1 MSESPYRWDTGLRLR
16 VFGLLLFLLSLLVG
30 LGVVLTFTFSQLNL
44 FQERARLTQEN
55 VRRAEQVATLY
66 AEMTAALRGYLVTGD
81 ESMLDRYEPSLQQ
94 LQRLL
99 ADLEASVEAEPE
111 QVERVHRLRELIE
124 AWRTQVA
131 EPEIQR
137 MRQGAPDVGRLLMTE
152 GVRYGAEIAQQRD
165 AFIDEETKRMDQDML
180 RAKQAADQVV
190 PVTWI
195 TISLSA
201 VLALGGFLV
210 FARGV
215 TRSTQALAEAANRIA
230 RGERGVVLE
239 APLDGELQVVANAF
253 AKMSLTLA
261 EQEKQLQAQQEQLI
275 AQNEELLAQQ
285 EAVQRHAE
293 ELERKERHLS
303 RLHSLSSKM
312 VGSIEMDQLAI
323 LILDEYLD
331 LYGGVAGALLLAD
344 EYADRLK
351 VVAER
356 WLSPELKGQ
365 YISKSGPIARCV
377 ELQEV
382 VVARYPDTQTHISV
396 WLQDVPVAQEVY
408 VPLVHTGRAI
418 GVVVIAFTEPAA
430 LNPEAQALWHAV
442 AGQAS
447 VALAAAQNHLEVKRA
462 FAALQE
468 QAARIEMLNAQLEE
482 ERDRASAQ
490 LDIYLSI
497 VSTMPA
503 GAWLCDTG
511 GNLLVSNSMFQEFFG
526 ETVPDEPLDQ
536 MLAQIAAVLPEGD
549 PFPETVRQLIHDPQ
563 AVAEGQLRL
572 TTGYTLQWSSAP
584 VGKGQS
590 RVGRLFTFLDVTE
603 LAELDRL
610 KSEFVNTVSHELR
623 TPLTSIMGYLSL
635 VLAEAA
641 GPLQEQQRE
650 FLNVVARNT
659 NRLANLI
666 NDLLDI
672 QRIESGRMPIH
683 LSPTSL
689 APVVRQVAETFR
701 VQAEQKGLSFTV
713 NVPEDLPLINADPDR
728 LTQVVANLV
737 SNAVKYTKEGSVTI
751 SVSSTGERVELE
763 VADTGIGISP
773 ADQKRIFE
781 KFYRAEHPYAR
792 EVGGTGLGLPIVKTI
807 VEEHGADLRV
817 ESQVGRGSRFIV
829 SFPALTNKAGGGEGA
844 KDGR

>member
-30 LGVVLTFTFSQLNL
+30 LGIILTFTFTQLNS

-66 AEMTAALRGYLVTGD
+66 AEMTAALRGYLFTGD
-81 ESMLDRYEPSLQQ
+81 ESMLAPYEPNLN
-94 LQRLL
+94 RLHQVL
-99 ADLEASVEAEPE
+99 SELEESVEGDPDQAE
-111 QVERVHRLRELIE
+111 QVHRLRELID

-131 EPEIQR
+131 EPEIAR
-137 MRQGAPDVGRLLMTE
+137 MRQGAPDVGSLLMTE
-152 GVRYGAEIAQQRD
+152 GIKYGELIKEQRD
-165 AFIDEETKRMDQDML
+165 HFIREETKRMDQDVDK
-180 RAKQAADQVV
+180 AGVASDQVV
-190 PVTWI
+190 RITWL
-195 TISLSA
+195 TISLAA
-201 VLALGGFLV
+201 VLVLGGFLV
-210 FARGV
+210 FARSV
-215 TRSTQALAEAANRIA
+215 TRSTEALAEAANRIA
-230 RGERGVVLE
+230 QGERGVVLE

-261 EQEKQLQAQQEQLI
+261 EQEKQLQEQQEQLI

-285 EAVQRHAE
+285 ESVRRHAE

-312 VGSIEMDQLAI
+312 VGSIEMDQLAN

-331 LYGGVAGALLLAD
+331 LYGGVAGALLLVD

-351 VVAER
+351 VAAER
-356 WLSPELKGQ
+356 WLSPDLKGQ
-365 YISKSGPIARCV
+365 FIPRSGPMARCV
-377 ELQEV
+377 EQREV

-396 WLQDVPVAQEVY
+396 WLRDVPVVQEVY

-418 GVVVIAFTEPAA
+418 GVVAIAFTEPTE
-430 LNPEAQALWHAV
+430 LNAEAQALWHAV

-447 VALAAAQNHLEVKRA
+447 VALAAAQNHQEVKRA
-462 FAALQE
+462 FAALQD
-468 QAARIEMLNAQLEE
+468 QAAQIEILNAQLEE

-526 ETVPDEPLDQ
+526 KTLPDEPLEQ
-536 MLAQIAAVLPEGD
+536 MLAQIAAVLPEDD
-549 PFPETVRQLIHDPQ
+549 PFPQTVRDLVHDPH

-590 RVGRLFTFLDVTE
+590 RVGRLFTFQDVTE

-635 VLAEAA
+635 VLAGTA

-650 FLNVVARNT
+650 FLNIVARNT

-689 APVVRQVAETFR
+689 ATVVRQVAETFR

-713 NVPEDLPLINADPDR
+713 NVPEEVPLINADPDR
-728 LTQVVANLV
+728 LTQIIANLV
-737 SNAVKYTKEGSVTI
+737 SNAVKYTKEGGVTV
-751 SVSSTGERVELE
+751 SVSAVGDQVELE

-781 KFYRAEHPYAR
+781 KFYRAEHPYVR
-792 EVGGTGLGLPIVKTI
+792 EVGGTGLGLPIVKTM
-807 VEEHGADLRV
+807 VEEHGGDLQL
-817 ESQVGRGSRFIV
+817 ESQPGRGSRFIV
-829 SFPALTNKAGGGEGA
+829 SFPAL
-844 KDGR
+844 KDES

>member
-1 MSESPYRWDTGLRLR
+1 MSQSPYRWDTGLRLR

-30 LGVVLTFTFSQLNL
+30 LGLILTFTFTQLNN

-66 AEMTAALRGYLVTGD
+66 AELTAALRGYLVTGD
-81 ESMLDRYEPSLQQ
+81 EAMLEPYGPKMDDLRLLLSELEESVAGDTEQVGRVHQLQQ
-94 LQRLL
+94 L
-99 ADLEASVEAEPE
+99 
-111 QVERVHRLRELIE
+111 IE
-124 AWRTQVA
+124 TWRIQVA
-131 EPEIQR
+131 EPEIAM
-137 MRQGAPDVGRLLMTE
+137 MRQGSSEVGILLMNDGVSYTE
-152 GVRYGAEIAQQRD
+152 RINKYRDDFIHAE
-165 AFIDEETKRMDQDML
+165 TVRMDQDVA
-180 RAKQAADQVV
+180 RARLASDQVV
-190 PVTWI
+190 RITWLA
-195 TISLSA
+195 ISLA
-201 VLALGGFLV
+201 AALALGGFLV

-215 TRSTQALAEAANRIA
+215 TRSTAALADAANRISQ
-230 RGERGVVLE
+230 GERGVVLE
-239 APLDGELQVVANAF
+239 APLDGELQVVADAF
-253 AKMSLTLA
+253 AKMSVTLA
-261 EQEKQLQAQQEQLI
+261 EQEQQLQAQQEQLI

-285 EAVQRHAE
+285 ESVQRHAA

-312 VGSIEMDQLAI
+312 VGSIEMDQLSK

-331 LYGGVAGALLLAD
+331 LYGGVAGALLMVD
-344 EYADRLK
+344 EYSDRLK

-356 WLSPELKGQ
+356 WLSPDLKGQ
-365 YISKSGPIARCV
+365 FIPRSGPVARCV
-377 ELQEV
+377 ELREV
-382 VVARYPDTQTHISV
+382 VVARYPNTQTRFSV
-396 WLQDVPVAQEVY
+396 WLQQMPVAQEVY

-418 GVVVIAFTEPAA
+418 GVVVIAFAEPTEPAA
-430 LNPEAQALWHAV
+430 EAEALWHAV

-468 QAARIEMLNAQLEE
+468 QAAQIEILNAQLEE
-482 ERDRASAQ
+482 ERDRAAAQ

-526 ETVPDEPLDQ
+526 ETVADEPLDQ

-549 PFPETVRQLIHDPQ
+549 PFPHTVRDLIHDPQ

-590 RVGRLFTFLDVTE
+590 RVGRLFTFQDVTE

-635 VLAEAA
+635 VLAGTA

-650 FLNVVARNT
+650 FLEVVSRNT

-672 QRIESGRMPIH
+672 QRIESGRIPVQ
-683 LSPTSL
+683 LTPTSL
-689 APVVRQVAETFR
+689 ASVVTQVAETFR

-713 NVPEDLPLINADPDR
+713 NVPEDVPPIRADQDR
-728 LTQVVANLV
+728 LTQIIANLV
-737 SNAVKYTKEGSVTI
+737 SNAVKYTREGGVTI
-751 SVSSTGERVELE
+751 SVSAADDRVEIE
-763 VADTGIGISP
+763 VTDTGIGISP

-781 KFYRAEHPYAR
+781 KFYRAEHPYVR
-792 EVGGTGLGLPIVKTI
+792 EVGGTGLGLPIVRTM
-807 VEEHGADLRV
+807 VEEHGGELRL
-817 ESQVGRGSRFIV
+817 ESQPGRGSRFIV
-829 SFPALTNKAGGGEGA
+829 SFPAWKV
-844 KDGR
+844 DS

>member
-1 MSESPYRWDTGLRLR
+1 MSQSPYRWDTGLRLR

-30 LGVVLTFTFSQLNL
+30 LGLILTFTFTQLNN

-66 AEMTAALRGYLVTGD
+66 AELTAALRGYLVTGD
-81 ESMLDRYEPSLQQ
+81 EAMLEPYGPKMDDLRLLLSELEESVAGDTEQVGRVHQLQQ
-94 LQRLL
+94 L
-99 ADLEASVEAEPE
+99 
-111 QVERVHRLRELIE
+111 IE
-124 AWRTQVA
+124 TWRIQVA
-131 EPEIQR
+131 EPEIAM
-137 MRQGAPDVGRLLMTE
+137 MRQGSSEVGILLMNDGVSYTE
-152 GVRYGAEIAQQRD
+152 RINKYRDDFIHAE
-165 AFIDEETKRMDQDML
+165 TVRMDQDVA
-180 RAKQAADQVV
+180 RARLASDQVV
-190 PVTWI
+190 RITWLA
-195 TISLSA
+195 ISLA
-201 VLALGGFLV
+201 AALALGGFLV

-215 TRSTQALAEAANRIA
+215 TRSTAALADAANRISQ
-230 RGERGVVLE
+230 GERGVVLE
-239 APLDGELQVVANAF
+239 APLDGELQVVADAF
-253 AKMSLTLA
+253 AKMSVTLA
-261 EQEKQLQAQQEQLI
+261 EQEQQLQAQQEQLI

-285 EAVQRHAE
+285 ESVQRHAA

-312 VGSIEMDQLAI
+312 VGSIEMDQLSK

-331 LYGGVAGALLLAD
+331 LYGGVAGALLMVD
-344 EYADRLK
+344 EYSDRLK

-356 WLSPELKGQ
+356 WLSPDLKGQ
-365 YISKSGPIARCV
+365 FIPRSGPVARCV
-377 ELQEV
+377 ELREV
-382 VVARYPDTQTHISV
+382 VVARYPNTQTRFSV
-396 WLQDVPVAQEVY
+396 WLQQMPVAQEVY

-418 GVVVIAFTEPAA
+418 GVVVIAFAEPTEPAA
-430 LNPEAQALWHAV
+430 EAEALWHAV

-468 QAARIEMLNAQLEE
+468 QAAQIEILNAQLEE
-482 ERDRASAQ
+482 ERDRAAAQ

-526 ETVPDEPLDQ
+526 ETVADEPLDQ

-549 PFPETVRQLIHDPQ
+549 PFPHTVRDLIHDPQ

-590 RVGRLFTFLDVTE
+590 RVGRLFTFQDVTE

-635 VLAEAA
+635 VLAGTA

-650 FLNVVARNT
+650 FLEVVSRNT

-672 QRIESGRMPIH
+672 QRIESGRIPVQ
-683 LSPTSL
+683 LTPTSL
-689 APVVRQVAETFR
+689 ASVVTQVAETFR

-713 NVPEDLPLINADPDR
+713 NVPDDVPPIRADQDR
-728 LTQVVANLV
+728 LTQIIANLV
-737 SNAVKYTKEGSVTI
+737 SNAVKYTREGGVTI
-751 SVSSTGERVELE
+751 SVSAADDRVEIE
-763 VADTGIGISP
+763 VTDTGIGISP

-781 KFYRAEHPYAR
+781 KFYRAEHPYVR
-792 EVGGTGLGLPIVKTI
+792 EVGGTGLGLPIVRTM
-807 VEEHGADLRV
+807 VEEHGGELRL
-817 ESQVGRGSRFIV
+817 ESQPGRGSRFIV
-829 SFPALTNKAGGGEGA
+829 SFPAWKV
-844 KDGR
+844 DS

>member
-1 MSESPYRWDTGLRLR
+1 MNQPAYRWDTGLRLR

-30 LGVVLTFTFSQLNL
+30 LGVILTFTFTQLNS

-55 VRRAEQVATLY
+55 VRRAEQVATHYFEL
-66 AEMTAALRGYLVTGD
+66 TSALRGYLFTGD
-81 ESMLDRYEPSLQQ
+81 ESMLESFAPKMESLNQ
-94 LQRLL
+94 LL
-99 ADLEASVEAEPE
+99 AELEESVAGDPTQAE
-111 QVERVHRLRELIE
+111 QVHELRGLIE

-131 EPEIQR
+131 EPEIER
-137 MRQGAPDVGRLLMTE
+137 MRQGSPDAGSILMND
-152 GVRYGAEIAQQRD
+152 GVNYTSQINDLRNK
-165 AFIDEETKRMDQDML
+165 FIEEEANRMEDDV
-180 RAKQAADQVV
+180 RKASSASDQVV
-190 PVTWI
+190 RVTWLA
-195 TISLSA
+195 ISLAA

-215 TRSTQALAEAANRIA
+215 TRSTAALAEAANRIA

-253 AKMSLTLA
+253 ARMSVTLA

-285 EAVQRHAE
+285 ESVRRHAE

-312 VGSIEMDQLAI
+312 VGSIEMDQLSS

-331 LYGGVAGALLLAD
+331 LYGGVAGALLMVD
-344 EYADRLK
+344 EYADHLK

-356 WLSPELKGQ
+356 WLSPDLKGQ
-365 YISKSGPIARCV
+365 AIPRSGPIARCV
-377 ELQEV
+377 ELREV
-382 VVARYPDTQTHISV
+382 VVARYPNTQTHFSV
-396 WLQDVPVAQEVY
+396 WLREVPVAQEVY

-418 GVVVIAFTEPAA
+418 GVVVVAFAEPTELSA
-430 LNPEAQALWHAV
+430 EAQALWHAV

-462 FAALQE
+462 FAALQD
-468 QAARIEMLNAQLEE
+468 QAAQIEILNAQLEE

-526 ETVPDEPLDQ
+526 ETVPDEPLEQ
-536 MLAQIAAVLPEGD
+536 ILKQIAAVLPEDD
-549 PFPETVRQLIHDPQ
+549 PFPQTVRDLIHDPQ

-584 VGKGQS
+584 VGSGQS
-590 RVGRLFTFLDVTE
+590 RVGRLFTFQDVTE

-635 VLAEAA
+635 VLAGTA
-641 GPLQEQQRE
+641 GPLQEQQRD
-650 FLNVVARNT
+650 FLEVVSRNT

-672 QRIESGRMPIH
+672 QRIESGRMPVQ
-683 LSPTSL
+683 LSPISL
-689 APVVRQVAETFR
+689 TGVVRQVAETFR

-713 NVPEDLPLINADPDR
+713 NVPDDVPKIPADPDR
-728 LTQVVANLV
+728 LTQIIANLV
-737 SNAVKYTKEGSVTI
+737 SNAVKYTREGGVTI
-751 SVSSTGERVELE
+751 SVSAAGDRVELE
-763 VADTGIGISP
+763 VADTGIGIAP

-781 KFYRAEHPYAR
+781 KFYRAEHPYVR
-792 EVGGTGLGLPIVKTI
+792 EVGGTGLGLPIVKTM
-807 VEEHGADLRV
+807 VEEHGADLRL
-817 ESQVGRGSRFIV
+817 ESQLGRGSRFIV
-829 SFPALTNKAGGGEGA
+829 SFPAVKADA
-844 KDGR
+844 

>member
-1 MSESPYRWDTGLRLR
+1 MNQPAYRWDTGLRLR

-30 LGVVLTFTFSQLNL
+30 LGVILTFTFTQLNS

-55 VRRAEQVATLY
+55 VRRAEQVATHF
-66 AEMTAALRGYLVTGD
+66 AEVTSALRGYVFTGD
-81 ESMLDRYEPSLQQ
+81 ETMLEPFEPKMNELTE
-94 LQRLL
+94 LL
-99 ADLEASVEAEPE
+99 SDLEASVAADSE
-111 QVERVHRLRELIE
+111 QVRRVHELRGLIE
-124 AWRTQVA
+124 TWRSQVA
-131 EPEIQR
+131 EPEIER
-137 MRQGAPDVGRLLMTE
+137 MRQGSPGAGSILMNDGINYTTQINDL
-152 GVRYGAEIAQQRD
+152 RRTI
-165 AFIDEETKRMDQDML
+165 IDEENSRMEADVR
-180 RAKQAADQVV
+180 RASTASDQVV
-190 PVTWI
+190 RVTWLA
-195 TISLSA
+195 ISLAA

-215 TRSTQALAEAANRIA
+215 TRSTAALADAANRISQ
-230 RGERGVVLE
+230 GERGVVLE

-253 AKMSLTLA
+253 VKMSVTLA
-261 EQEKQLQAQQEQLI
+261 EQEKQLQQQQEQLI

-285 EAVQRHAE
+285 ESVRRHAE

-312 VGSIEMDQLAI
+312 VGSIEMDQLSN

-331 LYGGVAGALLLAD
+331 LYGGVAGALLMVD
-344 EYADRLK
+344 EYSDRLR

-356 WLSPELKGQ
+356 WLSHDLKGQ
-365 YISKSGPIARCV
+365 FIPRSGPIARCI

-382 VVARYPDTQTHISV
+382 VMARYPNTQTRFKV
-396 WLQDVPVAQEVY
+396 WLQEVPVAQEVY

-418 GVVVIAFTEPAA
+418 GVVVIAFAEPTEPGG
-430 LNPEAQALWHAV
+430 EAQALWHAV

-462 FAALQE
+462 FAALQD
-468 QAARIEMLNAQLEE
+468 QAAQIEMLNAQLEE

-526 ETVPDEPLDQ
+526 KTVPDEPLEE
-536 MLAQIAAVLPEGD
+536 MLKQIAAVLPEGD
-549 PFPETVRQLIHDPQ
+549 PFPQTVRELIHDPF
-563 AVAEGQLRL
+563 AEAEGQLRL

-590 RVGRLFTFLDVTE
+590 RVGRLFIFQDVTE

-635 VLAEAA
+635 VLAGTA

-650 FLNVVARNT
+650 FLEVVSRNT
-659 NRLANLI
+659 SRLANLI

-672 QRIESGRMPIH
+672 QRIESGRMPLQ

-689 APVVRQVAETFR
+689 ASVVTQVAETFR

-713 NVPEDLPLINADPDR
+713 QVPEDVPQIQADPDR
-728 LTQVVANLV
+728 LTQIISNLV
-737 SNAVKYTKEGSVTI
+737 SNAVKYTKTGGVTI
-751 SVSSTGERVELE
+751 SVSAVGDRVELE
-763 VADTGIGISP
+763 VKDTGIGISP

-781 KFYRAEHPYAR
+781 KFYRAEHPYVR
-792 EVGGTGLGLPIVKTI
+792 EVGGTGLGLPIVRTM
-807 VEEHGADLRV
+807 VEEHGAELRL
-817 ESQVGRGSRFIV
+817 ESQPGRGSRFIV
-829 SFPALTNKAGGGEGA
+829 SFPALKA
-844 KDGR
+844 DS

>member
-1 MSESPYRWDTGLRLR
+1 MSQSPYRWDTGLRLR

-30 LGVVLTFTFSQLNL
+30 LGLILTFTFTQLNN

-66 AEMTAALRGYLVTGD
+66 AELTAALRGYLVTGD
-81 ESMLDRYEPSLQQ
+81 EAMLEPYGPKMDDLRLLLSELEESVAGDTEQVGRVHQLQQ
-94 LQRLL
+94 L
-99 ADLEASVEAEPE
+99 
-111 QVERVHRLRELIE
+111 IE
-124 AWRTQVA
+124 TWRIQVA
-131 EPEIQR
+131 EPEIAM
-137 MRQGAPDVGRLLMTE
+137 MRQGSSEVGILLMNDGVSYTE
-152 GVRYGAEIAQQRD
+152 RINKYRDDFIHAE
-165 AFIDEETKRMDQDML
+165 TVRMDQDVA
-180 RAKQAADQVV
+180 RARLASDQVV
-190 PVTWI
+190 RITWLA
-195 TISLSA
+195 ISLA
-201 VLALGGFLV
+201 AALALGGFLV

-215 TRSTQALAEAANRIA
+215 TRSTAALADAANRISQ
-230 RGERGVVLE
+230 GERGVVLE
-239 APLDGELQVVANAF
+239 APLDGELQVVADAF
-253 AKMSLTLA
+253 AKMSVTLA
-261 EQEKQLQAQQEQLI
+261 EQEQQLQAQQEQLI

-285 EAVQRHAE
+285 ESVQRHAA

-312 VGSIEMDQLAI
+312 VGSIEMDQLSK

-331 LYGGVAGALLLAD
+331 LYGGVAGALLMVD
-344 EYADRLK
+344 EYSDRLK

-356 WLSPELKGQ
+356 WLSPDLKGQ
-365 YISKSGPIARCV
+365 FIPRSGPVARCV
-377 ELQEV
+377 ELREV
-382 VVARYPDTQTHISV
+382 VVARYPNTQTRFSV
-396 WLQDVPVAQEVY
+396 WLQQMPVAQEVY

-418 GVVVIAFTEPAA
+418 GVVVIAFAEPTEPAA
-430 LNPEAQALWHAV
+430 EAEALWHAV

-447 VALAAAQNHLEVKRA
+447 VALAAAQNHLGVKRA

-468 QAARIEMLNAQLEE
+468 QAAQIEILNAQLEE
-482 ERDRASAQ
+482 ERDRAAAQ

-526 ETVPDEPLDQ
+526 ETVADEPLDQ

-549 PFPETVRQLIHDPQ
+549 PFPHTVRDLIHDPQ

-590 RVGRLFTFLDVTE
+590 RVGRLFTFQDVTE

-635 VLAEAA
+635 VLAGTA

-650 FLNVVARNT
+650 FLEVVSRNT

-672 QRIESGRMPIH
+672 QRIESGRIPVQ
-683 LSPTSL
+683 LTPTSL
-689 APVVRQVAETFR
+689 ASVVTQVAETFR

-713 NVPEDLPLINADPDR
+713 NVPEDVPPIRADQDR
-728 LTQVVANLV
+728 LTQIIANLV
-737 SNAVKYTKEGSVTI
+737 SNAVKYTREGGVTI
-751 SVSSTGERVELE
+751 SVSAADDRVEIE
-763 VADTGIGISP
+763 VTDTGIGISP

-781 KFYRAEHPYAR
+781 KFYRAEHPYVR
-792 EVGGTGLGLPIVKTI
+792 EVGGTGLGLPIVRTM
-807 VEEHGADLRV
+807 VEEHGGELRL
-817 ESQVGRGSRFIV
+817 ESQPGRGSRFIV
-829 SFPALTNKAGGGEGA
+829 SFPAWKV
-844 KDGR
+844 DS